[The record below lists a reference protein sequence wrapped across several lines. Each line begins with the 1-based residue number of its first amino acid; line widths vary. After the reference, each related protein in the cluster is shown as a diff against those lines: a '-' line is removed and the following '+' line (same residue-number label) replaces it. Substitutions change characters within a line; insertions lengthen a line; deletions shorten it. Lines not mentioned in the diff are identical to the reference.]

1 MQTLNFNVCNV
12 CLVELESKAYSFI
25 MCTAQQ
31 CCAFLTAFLLDIS
44 YYYGVLGNMSLT
56 AARTLSENV
65 TWRFCNNFPTTQS
78 HYACEISSDSTGIK
92 FGASASEIRRQDEFE
107 KFS

>member
-12 CLVELESKAYSFI
+12 CLVELESKAYSF

-31 CCAFLTAFLLDIS
+31 CCAFLTAFLLYIS
-44 YYYGVLGNMSLT
+44 YLYGVLGNTTLT

-65 TWRFCNNFPTTQS
+65 TSRFCNNFSTTQS
-78 HYACEISSDSTGIK
+78 HYACEMSSDSTGIK
-92 FGASASEIRRQDEFE
+92 FGTSASEIRRQN
-107 KFS
+107 